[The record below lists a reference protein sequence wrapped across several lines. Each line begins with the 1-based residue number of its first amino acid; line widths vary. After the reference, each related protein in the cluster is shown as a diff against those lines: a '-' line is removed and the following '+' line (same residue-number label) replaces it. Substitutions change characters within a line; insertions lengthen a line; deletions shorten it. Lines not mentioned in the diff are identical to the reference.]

1 MLKYELKSMISMVPL
16 PKVGNMMF
24 RYDQSRLRPGTPTR
38 WDTVPQARYADA
50 VGHSA
55 SGKSRERINMDEL
68 DRKIIAL
75 LQLDGRAS
83 NAKIAR
89 EVGVSEGT
97 VRRRLRRLIKE
108 DVVKVIAVPNLEKLG
123 YATTA
128 LIGLQT
134 GPGKSDS
141 VAEAIAALDE
151 AHYVAITT
159 GAFDVFIWAGL
170 ESAESLG
177 NFLRTKIG
185 VVEGVQR
192 TETFVNLSIKK
203 RTYGLVL

>member
-1 MLKYELKSMISMVPL
+1 
-16 PKVGNMMF
+16 
-24 RYDQSRLRPGTPTR
+24 
-38 WDTVPQARYADA
+38 
-50 VGHSA
+50 
-55 SGKSRERINMDEL
+55 MDEL

-75 LQLDGRAS
+75 LQVDGRAS

-97 VRRRLRRLIKE
+97 VRRRLRRLVQD
-108 DVVKVIAVPNLEKLG
+108 DVIKVIAVPNLEKLG
-123 YATTA
+123 YGTTA

-134 GPGKSDS
+134 GPGRSDA
-141 VAEAIAALDE
+141 VGDAIAE
-151 AHYVAITT
+151 MEESHYVAVTT
-159 GAFDVFIWAGL
+159 GAYDVFVWAGL

-177 NFLRTKIG
+177 DFLRTKIG
-185 VVEGVQR
+185 HIEGVQR

>member
-1 MLKYELKSMISMVPL
+1 MTGLMPFPVN
-16 PKVGNMMF
+16 KVCNSLLTLRITGNIMF
-24 RYDQSRLRPGTPTR
+24 RYDESRGQPGTG
-38 WDTVPQARYADA
+38 ARG
-50 VGHSA
+50 VTA
-55 SGKSRERINMDEL
+55 SGRKVERITMDEL

-141 VAEAIAALDE
+141 VAEAIASLDE

-170 ESAESLG
+170 ESAENLG
-177 NFLRTKIG
+177 NFLRTKVG
-185 VVEGVQR
+185 VVDGVQR

>member
-1 MLKYELKSMISMVPL
+1 
-16 PKVGNMMF
+16 
-24 RYDQSRLRPGTPTR
+24 
-38 WDTVPQARYADA
+38 
-50 VGHSA
+50 
-55 SGKSRERINMDEL
+55 MDEF

-75 LQLDGRAS
+75 LQIDGRAS

-97 VRRRLRRLIKE
+97 VRRRLRRLVQE
-108 DVVKVIAVPNLEKLG
+108 DVIKVIAVPNLEKLG
-123 YATTA
+123 YGTTA

-134 GPGKSDS
+134 GPGRSDA
-141 VAEAIAALDE
+141 VGDAIAQME
-151 AHYVAITT
+151 ESHYVAVTT
-159 GAFDVFIWAGL
+159 GAYDVFVWAGL

-177 NFLRTKIG
+177 DFLRVKIG
-185 VVEGVQR
+185 NIEGVQR

>member
-1 MLKYELKSMISMVPL
+1 
-16 PKVGNMMF
+16 
-24 RYDQSRLRPGTPTR
+24 
-38 WDTVPQARYADA
+38 
-50 VGHSA
+50 
-55 SGKSRERINMDEL
+55 MDEL
-68 DRKIIAL
+68 DRKIISL

-97 VRRRLRRLIKE
+97 VRRRLRRLIQD

-134 GPGKSDS
+134 AAGKSDA
-141 VAEAIAALDE
+141 VAEEIAKLEE

-159 GAFDVFIWAGL
+159 GAYDVFIWAGL

-177 NFLRTKIG
+177 TFLRTKIG
-185 VVEGVQR
+185 TIEGVQR
-192 TETFVNLSIKK
+192 TETFVNLAIKK

>member
-1 MLKYELKSMISMVPL
+1 
-16 PKVGNMMF
+16 
-24 RYDQSRLRPGTPTR
+24 
-38 WDTVPQARYADA
+38 
-50 VGHSA
+50 
-55 SGKSRERINMDEL
+55 MDEL
-68 DRKIIAL
+68 DRRIIAL
-75 LQLDGRAS
+75 LQVDGRAS

-97 VRRRLRRLIKE
+97 VRRRLRRLIQE

-141 VAEAIAALDE
+141 VGDAIALLQE

-159 GAFDVFIWAGL
+159 GAYDVFVWAGL

-177 NFLRTKIG
+177 DFLRTKIG
-185 VVEGVQR
+185 VIDGVQR

>member
-1 MLKYELKSMISMVPL
+1 M
-16 PKVGNMMF
+16 
-24 RYDQSRLRPGTPTR
+24 
-38 WDTVPQARYADA
+38 
-50 VGHSA
+50 
-55 SGKSRERINMDEL
+55 
-68 DRKIIAL
+68 
-75 LQLDGRAS
+75 
-83 NAKIAR
+83 
-89 EVGVSEGT
+89 
-97 VRRRLRRLIKE
+97 RRRLRRLIKE

-141 VAEAIAALDE
+141 VAEAIASLDE

>member
-1 MLKYELKSMISMVPL
+1 
-16 PKVGNMMF
+16 
-24 RYDQSRLRPGTPTR
+24 
-38 WDTVPQARYADA
+38 
-50 VGHSA
+50 
-55 SGKSRERINMDEL
+55 MDEL

-75 LQLDGRAS
+75 LQLDGRSS

-97 VRRRLRRLIKE
+97 VRRRLRRLIQE
-108 DVVKVIAVPNLEKLG
+108 NVVKVIAVPNLEKMG

-128 LIGLQT
+128 LVGLQT

-141 VAEAIAALDE
+141 VAAAIAKLDKV
-151 AHYVAITT
+151 HYVAITT
-159 GAFDVFIWAGL
+159 GAYDVFVWVGL

-177 NFLRTKIG
+177 SFLRNQIG
-185 VVEGVQR
+185 TIDGVQR
-192 TETFVNLSIKK
+192 TETFVNLTIKK

>member
-1 MLKYELKSMISMVPL
+1 MIVSIL
-16 PKVGNMMF
+16 GIIF
-24 RYDQSRLRPGTPTR
+24 GESEQ
-38 WDTVPQARYADA
+38 
-50 VGHSA
+50 
-55 SGKSRERINMDEL
+55 MDEL
-68 DRKIIAL
+68 DRRIISL
-75 LQLDGRAS
+75 LQMDGRAS

-97 VRRRLRRLIKE
+97 VRRRLRRLIQE

-123 YATTA
+123 YATA

-141 VAEAIAALDE
+141 VAESIANLDE

-159 GAFDVFIWAGL
+159 GAYDVFIWAGL

-177 NFLRTKIG
+177 TFLRTKIG
-185 VVEGVQR
+185 TIDGVQR
-192 TETFVNLSIKK
+192 TETFVNLAIKK

>member
-1 MLKYELKSMISMVPL
+1 
-16 PKVGNMMF
+16 
-24 RYDQSRLRPGTPTR
+24 
-38 WDTVPQARYADA
+38 
-50 VGHSA
+50 
-55 SGKSRERINMDEL
+55 MDEL
-68 DRKIIAL
+68 DRRIIAL
-75 LQLDGRAS
+75 LQVDGRAS

-97 VRRRLRRLIKE
+97 VRRRLRRLIQD
-108 DVVKVIAVPNLEKLG
+108 DVVNVVAVPNLEKLG

-141 VAEAIAALDE
+141 VAESIAGLQE
-151 AHYVAITT
+151 AHYVAVTT
-159 GAFDVFIWAGL
+159 GAYDVFVWAGL
-170 ESAESLG
+170 ESAEGLG
-177 NFLRTKIG
+177 DFLRAKIG
-185 VVEGVQR
+185 IIDGVQR

>member
-1 MLKYELKSMISMVPL
+1 
-16 PKVGNMMF
+16 
-24 RYDQSRLRPGTPTR
+24 
-38 WDTVPQARYADA
+38 
-50 VGHSA
+50 
-55 SGKSRERINMDEL
+55 MDEL
-68 DRKIIAL
+68 DRRIIGL

-97 VRRRLRRLIKE
+97 VRRRLRRLIQD

-134 GPGKSDS
+134 GPGKSDD
-141 VAEAIAALDE
+141 VAEAIASLEE

-159 GAFDVFIWAGL
+159 GAYDVFIWAGL

-177 NFLRTKIG
+177 TFLRTKIG
-185 VVEGVQR
+185 IIEGVQR
-192 TETFVNLSIKK
+192 TETFVNLAIKK

>member
-1 MLKYELKSMISMVPL
+1 
-16 PKVGNMMF
+16 
-24 RYDQSRLRPGTPTR
+24 
-38 WDTVPQARYADA
+38 
-50 VGHSA
+50 
-55 SGKSRERINMDEL
+55 MDEL
-68 DRKIIAL
+68 DRKIISL

-97 VRRRLRRLIKE
+97 VRRRLRRLIQE

-134 GPGKSDS
+134 GPGKSDA
-141 VAEAIAALDE
+141 VAEQIAKLDE

-159 GAFDVFIWAGL
+159 GAYDVFIWAGL
-170 ESAESLG
+170 ESAEGLG
-177 NFLRTKIG
+177 TFLRTKVG
-185 VVEGVQR
+185 VIDGARERYRDLKAQWDEQKAKLDPLLGAELDAFNALVREKAIPLV
-192 TETFVNLSIKK
+192 IK
-203 RTYGLVL
+203 